1 MVSVTL
7 KITNE
12 FKELINKLSWVNWSE
27 ITREEAIKRLEEEIT
42 IDEFKRIVSKSKLTD
57 EDALRLGR
65 EVNEALHKRYKKLY
79 RELS

>member
-12 FKELINKLSWVNWSE
+12 FKALVNKLSWVNWSE
-27 ITREEAIKRLEEEIT
+27 IIREETTKRLEEELT
-42 IDEFKRIVSKSKLTD
+42 IEEFKRIISKSKLTE
-57 EDALRLGR
+57 EDALRLGK
-65 EVNEALHKRYKKLY
+65 EVNKALHKRYKKLY